1 MSDETEMLSIQNR
14 ALERENR
21 RLRKALRD
29 EFAMAALT
37 GLIAHHGDA
46 GWHPD
51 AEIQSIQG
59 AADTAYEYATAMLEA
74 RKEPA

>member
-14 ALERENR
+14 ALERDNR

-37 GLIAHHGDA
+37 GLLANYGTKFD
-46 GWHPD
+46 PRL
-51 AEIQSIQG
+51 
-59 AADTAYEYATAMLEA
+59 TCATAIAYANEALEA